1 MNPAVETLDLT
12 KTFVKKTLKG
22 SVFKRMIRRVTTKP
36 EHTIAVDHVNMQ
48 IGEGELFGLLGPNG
62 AGKTS
67 TIKLLCTLLVP
78 DQGTAKVNGYD
89 IVKEPNKVRQSVGVV
104 TGGERGLYW
113 RLTARENLLFFARM
127 YDMPDRVSKPKI
139 DELLKLVEL
148 DGRADET
155 VEKYSR
161 GMKQRLHL
169 IRGLIHDPA
178 ILLLDEPTLGLDP
191 ASARVI
197 RDFVKQKLQREQK
210 KTILLTTHYMDE
222 ADQLCDRIAIID
234 NGKVIGLG
242 TPTELKKSL
251 SQADIIQINASN
263 VPDGAESLLKNIS
276 GISEVALSFDDLNAG
291 HTQLRIHTMDSESVL
306 PEITQ
311 TLVSKGVKIHALQE
325 IEPTLEDVFIG
336 LTGRKLRD

>member
-1 MNPAVETLDLT
+1 MSPAVETLDLT

-22 SVFKRMIRRVTTKP
+22 SIFKRMIRRVTTKP
-36 EHTIAVDHVNMQ
+36 EHVTAVDHVNLQ

-89 IVKEPNKVRQSVGVV
+89 IVKEPNKVRESVGVV

-113 RLTARENLLFFARM
+113 RLTA
-127 YDMPDRVSKPKI
+127 
-139 DELLKLVEL
+139 
-148 DGRADET
+148 
-155 VEKYSR
+155 
-161 GMKQRLHL
+161 
-169 IRGLIHDPA
+169 
-178 ILLLDEPTLGLDP
+178 
-191 ASARVI
+191 
-197 RDFVKQKLQREQK
+197 
-210 KTILLTTHYMDE
+210 HYMDE

-242 TPTELKKSL
+242 TPAELKKSL

-263 VPDGAESLLKNIS
+263 VPEAAESLLKNIE
-276 GISEVALSFDDLNAG
+276 GISEVALSFDDSDAG
-291 HTQLRIHTMDSESVL
+291 HAQLRIHTMDAEGVL